1 MVNHKLAYF
10 LLAAL
15 SIFTSLAYSQ
25 ELPDTSAN
33 LQANAPTVFIDCG
46 FCDENYIRTEIA
58 FVNYVRDRLLA
69 DVHVLITTQSTGG
82 GGREYTLTFIG
93 QHRSAGM
100 NDTLTFTTRQSDTQ
114 DMIRSSLVHHLKIGL
129 VRYISKTPLA
139 QHLVVSYRQPSRAT
153 DVVDRWDYWTFS
165 INMNTNLN
173 GQKASSFVNLFGG
186 LSARRITQ
194 EWKIRF
200 SLNANYNESSFT
212 YEVTGASGT
221 TESIT
226 TKSFS
231 RGQNFNALVV
241 RSITDHW
248 SFGGFGS
255 AFTSTYANAKLNWS
269 LAPALEYNLFPYS
282 QSTRQQLRF
291 LYRIGYTSARYYEET
306 IFDRTQES
314 LWNQSLSVS
323 LDLRQPWGSVNA
335 TVEGS
340 HYLHDFE
347 KRRLSVSTG
356 LSLRLIEG
364 LSLNLFGNYSRIND
378 QLALRKGR
386 ASQEEVLLQRRQLAT
401 NYNYSAFVGL
411 SYTFGSIYNNIVNPR
426 FGDSGGGVSYY
437 FSID

>member
-10 LLAAL
+10 LLTAL
-15 SIFTSLAYSQ
+15 SIFTSLASSQ
-25 ELPDTSAN
+25 EEPDTSAN
-33 LQANAPTVFIDCG
+33 LQAKAPTVFIDCG
-46 FCDENYIRTEIA
+46 FCDENYIRTEIS

-69 DVHVLITTQSTGG
+69 DVHVLITTQPTGG

-114 DMIRSSLVHHLKIGL
+114 DMIRSLLVHHLKIGL

-212 YEVTGASGT
+212 YEVPSASGT

-231 RGQNFNALVV
+231 RGQNFNALIV

-255 AFTSTYANAKLNWS
+255 ASTSTYANAKLNWS

-282 QSTRQQLRF
+282 QSTRQQLRL

-364 LSLNLFGNYSRIND
+364 LSLNLFGNYARIND

-401 NYNYSAFVGL
+401 NYNYSVFVGL

-437 FSID
+437 FSFD

>member
-1 MVNHKLAYF
+1 MVNHYLAYF
-10 LLAAL
+10 LLASL
-15 SIFTSLAYSQ
+15 SIFARLAYSQ
-25 ELPDTSAN
+25 ELADTSAD
-33 LQANAPTVFIDCG
+33 LQGKAPTVFIDCG
-46 FCDENYIRTEIA
+46 FCDENYIRTEIS

-69 DVHVLITTQSTGG
+69 DVHILITTQPTGG

-93 QHRSAGM
+93 QNRSAGM
-100 NDTLTFTTRQSDTQ
+100 NDTLTFTTRPSDTQ
-114 DMIRSSLVHHLKIGL
+114 DMIRSALVHHLKIGL
-129 VRYISKTPLA
+129 VRYIGKTPLA
-139 QHLVVSYRQPSRAT
+139 QHLMVSYRQPSRVT
-153 DVVDRWDYWTFS
+153 DLEDKWDYWTFS

-173 GQKASSFVNLFGG
+173 GQKASSFVYLFGG

-194 EWKIRF
+194 EWKIRL

-212 YEVTGASGT
+212 YEVTRASGT

-231 RGQNFNALVV
+231 RGQNFNALIV

-255 AFTSTYANAKLNWS
+255 AFTSTYTNAKLSWN
-269 LAPALEYNLFPYS
+269 LAPAIEYNLFPYS

-291 LYRIGYTSARYYEET
+291 LYRVGFTSARYYEET
-306 IFDRTQES
+306 IFDRTQET

-323 LDLRQPWGSVNA
+323 LDLRQPWGSVN
-335 TVEGS
+335 TSVEGS
-340 HYLHDFE
+340 HYLHDFG

-401 NYNYSAFVGL
+401 SYNYYAFVGL
-411 SYTFGSIYNNIVNPR
+411 GYTFGSIYNTIVNPR
-426 FGDSGGGVSYY
+426 FGDSGGGFT
-437 FSID
+437 FSFSSN